1 LRRPKRRDGI
11 RYPNKP
17 KHLDRA
23 ATRDQLEHAAVSP
36 SPYHCPQPNGE
47 PPRRRSKPASHCPD
61 GWTIRR
67 AQICLRE
74 AIRAQQVSRQ
84 WVGEFPRHIWHKE
97 VDVWYEA
104 CTSYGTAGTYHAYQI
119 EIAGLPAGL
128 KP

>member
-11 RYPNKP
+11 RYLNKP

-67 AQICLRE
+67 AQICSERPSEHSKLVANGWESSRVTFG
-74 AIRAQQVSRQ
+74 IRK
-84 WVGEFPRHIWHKE
+84 WM
-97 VDVWYEA
+97 
-104 CTSYGTAGTYHAYQI
+104 YGMK
-119 EIAGLPAGL
+119 LVPATEPQAHTTL
-128 KP
+128 IRSKSPDCRPA

>member
-1 LRRPKRRDGI
+1 MRPSAQVHITARAERGATKTAVKACVALSGR
-11 RYPNKP
+11 
-17 KHLDRA
+17 LDHQ
-23 ATRDQLEHAAVSP
+23 T
-36 SPYHCPQPNGE
+36 G
-47 PPRRRSKPASHCPD
+47 PD
-61 GWTIRR
+61 L
-67 AQICLRE
+67 LRE